1 MYLPGP
7 GSSFMTGLLR
17 QGCGVGSPGFLFP
30 MPAKELRV
38 SLSEAPDDL
47 TSRVAGEH
55 PSFFFRNELV
65 SDCVVYTR
73 VCLSYLGDRRPPKA
87 QQYVPRSTVNAR
99 QQHQIP
105 NSRCLKR
112 QLYAHITTL
121 THVLP
126 CTKAH
131 VPQFALSQCH
141 ACQIRLCACRLV
153 YRQSLAIRC
162 SSH

>member
-17 QGCGVGSPGFLFP
+17 QGCGVGYPGFLFP

-47 TSRVAGEH
+47 TSWGAGDML
-55 PSFFFRNELV
+55 FFSRNELV

-73 VCLSYLGDRRPPKA
+73 VCLSYLGDRRPPKT
-87 QQYVPRSTVNAR
+87 QQYVSRSTVNAQQ

-131 VPQFALSQCH
+131 VPHFALSQCH